1 MEERKG
7 VLTPNQEKG
16 LDELIVLD
24 GIKERLDGIA
34 IQLADNQVVE
44 MLKSKIP
51 EEYLGIVYEIVDEI
65 FASLGVEK

>member
-24 GIKERLDGIA
+24 GIKERLDGMA

>member
-65 FASLGVEK
+65 FASLGVEN